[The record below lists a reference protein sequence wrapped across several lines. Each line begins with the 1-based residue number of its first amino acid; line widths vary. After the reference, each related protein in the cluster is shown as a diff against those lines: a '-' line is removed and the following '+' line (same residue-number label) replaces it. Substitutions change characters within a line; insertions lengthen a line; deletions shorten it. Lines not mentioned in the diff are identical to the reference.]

1 MVILRSGRREGSSYV
16 FENGYRLSQRGD
28 LIMERPQKELFPM
41 VRLLRSILRVV
52 QPGLLNQSMWMVCG
66 LL

>member
-28 LIMERPQKELFPM
+28 LIMERPQKG
-41 VRLLRSILRVV
+41 VV
-52 QPGLLNQSMWMVCG
+52 SYGQAFEIDPQGG
-66 LL
+66 PAHY